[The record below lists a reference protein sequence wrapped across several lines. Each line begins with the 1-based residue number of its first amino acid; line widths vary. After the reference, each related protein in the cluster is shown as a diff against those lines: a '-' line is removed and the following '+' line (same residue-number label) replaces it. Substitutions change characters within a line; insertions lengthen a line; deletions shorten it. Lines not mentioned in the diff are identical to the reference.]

1 MGAKNTMRR
10 DADADDERASRRAS
24 ARSNSRSVA
33 SRVFLSRRLASF
45 IASVVVFD
53 VTKTRA

>member
-10 DADADDERASRRAS
+10 DADDERASRRAS